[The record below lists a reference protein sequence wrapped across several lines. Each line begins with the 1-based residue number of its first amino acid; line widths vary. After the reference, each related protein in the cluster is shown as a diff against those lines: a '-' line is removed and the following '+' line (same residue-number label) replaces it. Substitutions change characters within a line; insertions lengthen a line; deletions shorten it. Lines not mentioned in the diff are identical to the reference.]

1 MKLHILLL
9 GLLAGSAAIALADTP
24 SPARAQLNGFVAA
37 VNSGDRAKIEA
48 FGRDHMPPDFMRTAI
63 IDQTLHMAETTGGF
77 DVVDVTESS
86 PHALKGHLRERR
98 TKAIQQ
104 ITVIVDDAEPAR
116 ITTIGLTDGEET
128 VKHEPR

>member
-1 MKLHILLL
+1 MKIHILLL
-9 GLLAGSAAIALADTP
+9 GLLAATPLISTADAP

-86 PHALKGHLRERR
+86 THALMGHPRQPC
-98 TKAIQQ
+98 TKHVEEF
-104 ITVIVDDAEPAR
+104 TLIVSDTEPAR
-116 ITTIGLTDGEET
+116 NTTIGLSAGGG
-128 VKHEPR
+128 VVMGR